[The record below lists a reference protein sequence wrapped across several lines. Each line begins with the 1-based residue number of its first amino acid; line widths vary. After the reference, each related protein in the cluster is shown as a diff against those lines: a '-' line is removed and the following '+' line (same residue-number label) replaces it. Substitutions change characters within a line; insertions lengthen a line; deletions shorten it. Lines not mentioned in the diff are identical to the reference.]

1 MTKRIYQ
8 STFAVVFITL
18 LLCVVLIS
26 GSLYGQF
33 EERMY
38 QMLEQSSVYME
49 QAIENEGIE
58 YLESLAGGG
67 NRVTLIQADG
77 KVIYDNY
84 VDAVAM
90 DNHSDRE
97 EFIAALATGEGRST
111 RHSFTL
117 GKETLYYAIQLENG
131 MVLRL
136 STIQRNVGFWVLDMV
151 KLIAGIALVVL
162 SLAAFFSAKLSKMI
176 MKPINSINPEHPEDS
191 DTYEELTPLLTRLHQ
206 QNKMI
211 KENMETL
218 CQKQSEFETITGHM
232 SEGFLVL
239 NLHKKILSY
248 NQSALELMAVEK
260 LTDDKAVFAL
270 NRSEGF
276 RKAVDLAVGGSKS
289 TEIINVNGRSLQ
301 IIANAVKQEDSVA
314 GAVVVIM
321 DVTEQVEWETLR
333 REFTANVS
341 HELKTPLT
349 SISGIAEIIKNGI
362 VKDEDISHF
371 AENIY
376 KEAERM
382 IHLINDIIKLSQ
394 LDEGA
399 IPSQRENID
408 LYDLAE
414 NVCFQLKEA
423 AAAKQLSI
431 EITGG
436 HETISGVPQI
446 VQEMLYNLV
455 DNAIKYNNE
464 HGSVHVDIR
473 ATSEVTLSSVSDTG
487 IGIADKDIDRVF
499 ERFYRADKSHSKS
512 IGGTGLGLSIV
523 KHGAAFHDA
532 KVEISSKIDKGTTI
546 TIEWPKVI

>member
-162 SLAAFFSAKLSKMI
+162 SLAAFFSAKLCAKRM
-176 MKPINSINPEHPEDS
+176 P
-191 DTYEELTPLLTRLHQ
+191 
-206 QNKMI
+206 
-211 KENMETL
+211 
-218 CQKQSEFETITGHM
+218 SE
-232 SEGFLVL
+232 
-239 NLHKKILSY
+239 
-248 NQSALELMAVEK
+248 
-260 LTDDKAVFAL
+260 KA
-270 NRSEGF
+270 
-276 RKAVDLAVGGSKS
+276 RKA
-289 TEIINVNGRSLQ
+289 
-301 IIANAVKQEDSVA
+301 IATAA
-314 GAVVVIM
+314 GASAATSAQFSAKTTTSGM
-321 DVTEQVEWETLR
+321 PEGTLPTR
-333 REFTANVS
+333 
-341 HELKTPLT
+341 
-349 SISGIAEIIKNGI
+349 
-362 VKDEDISHF
+362 
-371 AENIY
+371 
-376 KEAERM
+376 
-382 IHLINDIIKLSQ
+382 
-394 LDEGA
+394 A
-399 IPSQRENID
+399 IP
-408 LYDLAE
+408 
-414 NVCFQLKEA
+414 
-423 AAAKQLSI
+423 
-431 EITGG
+431 
-436 HETISGVPQI
+436 
-446 VQEMLYNLV
+446 
-455 DNAIKYNNE
+455 
-464 HGSVHVDIR
+464 
-473 ATSEVTLSSVSDTG
+473 
-487 IGIADKDIDRVF
+487 
-499 ERFYRADKSHSKS
+499 
-512 IGGTGLGLSIV
+512 
-523 KHGAAFHDA
+523 
-532 KVEISSKIDKGTTI
+532 
-546 TIEWPKVI
+546 